1 MFYLSFT
8 TIKKFKKKQT
18 CVHATLGIEVSVLEN
33 LTKAVIHWLFGMLSI
48 LNWKLLMRLQEK
60 LIDGTIEEGN

>member
-1 MFYLSFT
+1 M
-8 TIKKFKKKQT
+8 
-18 CVHATLGIEVSVLEN
+18 HATLGIEVSVLEN